1 MRGSFF
7 DGAGDLIDGG
17 GEVAIGHL
25 DDGLACFLDPVE
37 DLLVFDLEFGVVLS
51 FFADYLAIGVVLP

>member
-7 DGAGDLIDGG
+7 DGAGDLIDGDS
-17 GEVAIGHL
+17 EVAIGHL

-51 FFADYLAIGVVLP
+51 FFAYDLAIGVVLP